1 MSTIDVLWLAY
12 LNRDIDDSGT
22 DDSVNLTINVDHY
35 NQTFRLHLTGA
46 QKADLVE
53 FLKSL

>member
-1 MSTIDVLWLAY
+1 MRRVLTAVSAAY
-12 LNRDIDDSGT
+12 AVVFLLTRVLNLG
-22 DDSVNLTINVDHY
+22 LTP
-35 NQTFRLHLTGA
+35 A